1 MAPTQEGGRSV
12 RPQDY
17 DPEAR
22 PLELSVLTQ
31 LLCLFLWLRV
41 SHDLEAPNTLFG
53 EGDAAGC
60 C

>member
-1 MAPTQEGGRSV
+1 M

-17 DPEAR
+17 GPEAR